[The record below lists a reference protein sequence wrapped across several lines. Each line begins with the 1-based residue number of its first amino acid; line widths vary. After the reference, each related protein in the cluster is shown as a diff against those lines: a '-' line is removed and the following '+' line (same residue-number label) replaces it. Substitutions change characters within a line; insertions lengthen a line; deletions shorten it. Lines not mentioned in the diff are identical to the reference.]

1 MKGNFLKD
9 KNNNYETF
17 VALIN
22 SNNKILNEDFEK
34 SGVFNFKDIEKAIK
48 SVLYW
53 ARVFKFYKKNKVE
66 DKVDTIKSSPEYQLT
81 QLHDDFVIE
90 IKNFN
95 FKDACIKYNVD
106 CDFEP
111 LDFYKIILSRVWKNI
126 IEMDFDPK
134 NKYEWQESNK
144 NITSETR
151 LRGRVF
157 EDSEENLEALNEV
170 LNETKLAVVLYRF
183 IHSCLQ
189 KRLNKIKEFENKL
202 KIRYSVESSVL
213 ELIIAQTHATLY
225 ANYFILMGVLGE
237 TGHDNSFQAITKEFP
252 DFLYHEL
259 YLVANVIKK
268 QDETEE

>member
-95 FKDACIKYNVD
+95 FKEIKPIKFVLLDVD
-106 CDFEP
+106 LYLPTLSSLNNLKNNMTKGSILMVDDVCKDNSWDGADQAFHEFVKQHS
-111 LDFYKIILSRVWKNI
+111 LKFKIIGKKCGI
-126 IEMDFDPK
+126 IEF
-134 NKYEWQESNK
+134 
-144 NITSETR
+144 
-151 LRGRVF
+151 
-157 EDSEENLEALNEV
+157 
-170 LNETKLAVVLYRF
+170 
-183 IHSCLQ
+183 
-189 KRLNKIKEFENKL
+189 
-202 KIRYSVESSVL
+202 
-213 ELIIAQTHATLY
+213 
-225 ANYFILMGVLGE
+225 
-237 TGHDNSFQAITKEFP
+237 
-252 DFLYHEL
+252 
-259 YLVANVIKK
+259 
-268 QDETEE
+268 